1 MTCVLNTDVFGNLTV
16 DLEAVIDKQ
25 LLAGI
30 DGDECVNEYAIARLD
45 CLAVGCAGMVKET
58 GAVSAAT
65 SIDYTTVGEA
75 KYERMPSIRSL
86 AGGCASPTG
95 YLALVLDEPLAGGE
109 GLQRKKSLAM
119 H

>member
-1 MTCVLNTDVFGNLTV
+1 MTCVLGPNVPGDRAVNF
-16 DLEAVIDKQ
+16 EAVIDKQ
-25 LLAGI
+25 LLAWL
-30 DGDECVNEYAIARLD
+30 DGSECVNEYAIARLD
-45 CLAVGCAGMVKET
+45 CLAGGCAGMVKET

-95 YLALVLDEPLAGGE
+95 YLALVLDEPLAGGQR
-109 GLQRKKSLAM
+109 LQRKQSLAM